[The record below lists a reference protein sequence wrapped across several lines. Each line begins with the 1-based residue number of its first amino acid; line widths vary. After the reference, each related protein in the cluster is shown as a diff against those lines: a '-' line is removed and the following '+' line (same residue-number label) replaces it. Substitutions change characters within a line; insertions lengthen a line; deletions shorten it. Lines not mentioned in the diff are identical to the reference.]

1 MDTIFN
7 LGDDDE
13 VNNVRVNL
21 DELYEKKKLHDLNT
35 LANYN
40 KILSRIHNKIKT
52 VSRQHTEHQQTSS
65 SNVPHNIVA
74 H

>member
-21 DELYEKKKLHDLNT
+21 DELYEKKEI
-35 LANYN
+35 A
-40 KILSRIHNKIKT
+40 
-52 VSRQHTEHQQTSS
+52 
-65 SNVPHNIVA
+65 
-74 H
+74 

>member
-1 MDTIFN
+1 MFNNFFSNINDIMDTIFN

-40 KILSRIHNKIKT
+40 KILSR
-52 VSRQHTEHQQTSS
+52 
-65 SNVPHNIVA
+65 
-74 H
+74 